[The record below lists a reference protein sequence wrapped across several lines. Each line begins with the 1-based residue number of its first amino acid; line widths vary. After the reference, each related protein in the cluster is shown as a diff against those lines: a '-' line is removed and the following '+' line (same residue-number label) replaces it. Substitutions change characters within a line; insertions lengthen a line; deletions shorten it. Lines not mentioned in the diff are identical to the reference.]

1 MSNMASRIIRTWH
14 HVYLGCAAN
23 HAHGSCML
31 MTMGHKL
38 TMQGESKAEFV
49 QRVQQCIA
57 DELQIPIVDYNIQ
70 QKQQW
75 IQRLRK
81 GSAA

>member
-1 MSNMASRIIRTWH
+1 
-14 HVYLGCAAN
+14 
-23 HAHGSCML
+23 ML